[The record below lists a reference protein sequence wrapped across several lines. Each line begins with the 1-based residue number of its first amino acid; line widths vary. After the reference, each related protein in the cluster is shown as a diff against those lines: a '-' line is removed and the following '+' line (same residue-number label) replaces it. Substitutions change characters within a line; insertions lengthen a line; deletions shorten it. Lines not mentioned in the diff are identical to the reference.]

1 MLSDSLINTLNLNI
15 KSNNYLVRSY
25 IVTQSKNK
33 GGYLAIEADKDG
45 FLLEGSLSTV
55 AVLLKNGDFVV
66 PPVDRI
72 IPGTTAIKIF
82 KFIEQEVVPKQ
93 LLSID
98 YIKRVVRRDILITEA
113 IAEAN
118 EVMLLSGEECVP
130 VLEWDGVKIGD
141 GKKGQA
147 VKLF

>member
-15 KSNNYLVRSY
+15 KSNNYLVCSY
-25 IVTQSKNK
+25 IATQSKNK

>member
-1 MLSDSLINTLNLNI
+1 M
-15 KSNNYLVRSY
+15 
-25 IVTQSKNK
+25 
-33 GGYLAIEADKDG
+33 
-45 FLLEGSLSTV
+45 
-55 AVLLKNGDFVV
+55 

>member
-33 GGYLAIEADKDG
+33 GGYLAIEAAKDG
-45 FLLEGSLSTV
+45 FLLEGSLWTV